1 MTLPRG
7 FPLATLRGDQEISRI
22 HRSARDPW
30 WFSTDG
36 SGRFDPVGSGSGSC
50 YFAKEPIGA
59 WIEVF
64 RKQILLADDEVNQR
78 SLYRLRLGRDLKLAD
93 ITSRRALQF
102 GVTASL
108 GANEDYTT
116 SHTFAAEA
124 LASGFDGIRYP
135 RPARPRS
142 KALRIRT
149 LRPAR
154 QRGRDVRVVCR
165 RHRRFDPRHSGRRGP
180 ASIRLQGATD
190 AITRRVVRTEAQV
203 PRRQTS
209 RPAG

>member
-36 SGRFDPVGSGSGSC
+36 SGRFDPVGSGSGSY
-50 YFAKEPIGA
+50 YFAKEPTAA

-78 SLYRLRLGRDLKLAD
+78 SLYKLRLGRDLKLAD

-108 GANEDYTT
+108 GANEDYTA

-124 LASGFDGIRYP
+124 LASGFDGIRYLV
-135 RPARPRS
+135 RHDPAQ
-142 KALRIRT
+142 KLYGYALFGQPGSGAATFAPSAAAIDDSIPDILVDEARRLFGYRVLPT
-149 LRPAR
+149 L
-154 QRGRDVRVVCR
+154 
-165 RHRRFDPRHSGRRGP
+165 
-180 ASIRLQGATD
+180 
-190 AITRRVVRTEAQV
+190 
-203 PRRQTS
+203 
-209 RPAG
+209 